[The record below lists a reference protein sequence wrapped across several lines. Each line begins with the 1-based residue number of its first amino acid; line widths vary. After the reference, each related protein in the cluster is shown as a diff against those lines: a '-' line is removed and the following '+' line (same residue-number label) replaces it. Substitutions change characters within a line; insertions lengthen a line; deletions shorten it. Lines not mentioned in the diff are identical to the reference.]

1 LSVAAPAA
9 DSAGGTRPARP
20 ARPGD
25 ATAIAALAD
34 EWGYRISTETCAERL
49 DALSAS
55 PVHAVFV
62 APNVDATP
70 DDTSDSSLDG
80 WLVIEARLT
89 IGSGAFA
96 EIAGLV
102 VASRARRG
110 GTGRRLVV
118 AGERWALA
126 RGLRTV
132 SVHSSVLGDEA
143 HRFYPA
149 LGYSRAKTQHVY
161 TRTLP

>member
-1 LSVAAPAA
+1 MSAAAPAA
-9 DSAGGTRPARP
+9 DAAGGTRPARP
-20 ARPGD
+20 GD
-25 ATAIAALAD
+25 TAAIAALAA
-34 EWGYRISTETCAERL
+34 EWGYRISVESCAERL
-49 DALSAS
+49 DALCAS

-62 APNVDATP
+62 APNVDAAP

-89 IGSGAFA
+89 IGRGAFA

-102 VASRARRG
+102 VAGRARRG
-110 GTGRRLVV
+110 GIGRRLVA

-132 SVHSSVLGDEA
+132 SVQSSVLRDEA

>member
-1 LSVAAPAA
+1 MSAAAPAA
-9 DSAGGTRPARP
+9 DTAGGTRPARP
-20 ARPGD
+20 GD
-25 ATAIAALAD
+25 AAAIAALAA
-34 EWGYRISTETCAERL
+34 EWGYRISAETCAERL
-49 DALSAS
+49 DALCTS
-55 PVHAVFV
+55 PSHAVFV
-62 APNVDATP
+62 APAN
-70 DDTSDSSLDG
+70 DDEAALDG
-80 WLVIEARLT
+80 WIVIEARVT

-102 VASRARRG
+102 VATRARRG
-110 GTGRRLVV
+110 GTGRRLV
-118 AGERWALA
+118 AAAEHWAFA

-132 SVHSSVLGDEA
+132 SVHSNVLRDEA

>member
-1 LSVAAPAA
+1 LSAAAPAA
-9 DSAGGTRPARP
+9 DSAHGTRP

-25 ATAIAALAD
+25 AAAIAALAA
-34 EWGYRISTETCAERL
+34 EWGYRISAETCAGRL
-49 DALSAS
+49 DALCAS

-80 WLVIEARLT
+80 WLVIEARYT

-102 VASRARRG
+102 VGGRARRG
-110 GTGRRLVV
+110 GTGRRLVT

-126 RGLRTV
+126 QGLRTV
-132 SVHSSVLGDEA
+132 SVHSSVLRDEA